1 MDHEAFKIIIY
12 KAVQQHIIFRVSPQ
26 TSTEASSI
34 MNAFLMFTVIGAS
47 IVLSDGKLHL
57 HYSFIIP
64 AEKDNR
70 NPHRI
75 SFNGYYGTCIGFNG
89 KCNGPC
95 WSLLVI
101 GHLLLLVIMGLV
113 LVLMENVMDPV
124 GLYW

>member
-57 HYSFIIP
+57 HDSFIIP

-70 NPHRI
+70 NL
-75 SFNGYYGTCIGFNG
+75 TE
-89 KCNGPC
+89 
-95 WSLLVI
+95 LV
-101 GHLLLLVIMGLV
+101 LMVIMGLV
-113 LVLMENVMDPV
+113 LVLMETVMDPV